1 MVSIETIKQ
10 LRTETGISISQ
21 CQKALEEAKGDLAK
35 AKEIL
40 RKTGQEVSEKRSGKD
55 AKSGIVDVYLHQNH
69 QLGVMI
75 RLRCESDFVARSE
88 DFLNLAHE
96 LCLQIAA
103 MNPRYLKAEDIPKEV
118 IAKEKEIYAEQMKDA
133 DKPKE
138 VMEKIIEG
146 KLQKWQKEVV
156 LLNQPWIKD
165 SSKTIGAL
173 IEETVSKLREKI
185 EIDQFARF
193 EI

>member
-1 MVSIETIKQ
+1 MISIETIKE
-10 LRTETGISISQ
+10 LRTETGVSISQ
-21 CQKALEEAKGDLAK
+21 CKKALEEANGDVQK

-40 RKTGQEVSEKRSGKD
+40 RKSGQEVSQKRSGKD
-55 AKSGIVDVYLHQNH
+55 AKAGLVDVYLHQNH

-75 RLRCESDFVARSE
+75 RLRCESDFVARSD
-88 DFLNLAHE
+88 DFQNLAHE

-103 MNPRYLKAEDIPKEV
+103 MSPRYLRVEDIPQEV
-118 IAKEKEIYAEQMKDA
+118 LQKEKEIYAEQMKDS

-138 VMEKIIEG
+138 VMAKIIEG

-165 SSKTIGAL
+165 SSKTIAEL
-173 IEETVSKLREKI
+173 IEETISKLREKI

>member
-10 LRTETGISISQ
+10 LRTETGVSISQ
-21 CQKALEEAKGDLAK
+21 CKKALEEAKGDLAK

-40 RKTGQEVSEKRSGKD
+40 RKSGQEVSQKRSGKD
-55 AKSGIVDVYLHQNH
+55 AKAGLVDVYLHQNH

-103 MNPRYLKAEDIPKEV
+103 MNPRYLKTEDIPEEV
-118 IAKEKEIYAEQMKDA
+118 IAKEKEIYAEQMKDS

-173 IEETVSKLREKI
+173 IEEAVSKLREKI
-185 EIDQFARF
+185 KIDKFARF